1 MELFKALKTRRSV
14 RLYSDKEIELS
25 ELNSI
30 IEAAT
35 WAPTAGNA
43 QPWFFII
50 VTKHQGLEDI
60 SNFSPGIISKPKAAI
75 VACIDIS
82 RINKEDITNEDITV
96 SIIDLAMACENII
109 LAALDYNLGTC
120 PVRSFNRVAISELL
134 ELPVNIVPQ
143 LIITIGYPK
152 NQPKAPKKLDFNQV
166 INYERYGV
174 KSCER

>member
-14 RLYSDKEIELS
+14 RFYSDKEIKLS
-25 ELNSI
+25 ELESI

-43 QPWFFII
+43 QPWFFIL
-50 VTKHQGLEDI
+50 VTKQQGLEDI

-75 VACIDIS
+75 VACIDIT
-82 RINKEDITNEDITV
+82 RINNEETSNEDITV

-109 LAALDYNLGTC
+109 IAALNYGLGTC
-120 PVRSFNRVAISELL
+120 PIRSFNRAAITELL
-134 ELPVNIVPQ
+134 ELPVNIIPQ

-152 NQPKAPKKLDFNQV
+152 DQPKAPKKIDFRQV

-174 KSCER
+174 KNYD